1 MKFRKILK
9 VMYLLIFSL
18 ILIACENDEIILP
31 EEPNISSDTLEI
43 YAINDFHGALLRD
56 DSNGFMGFSSI
67 ANYLKN
73 NEPENQHV
81 AIASGD
87 IFQGELLSNY
97 YYGEPIIEVMNHLGF
112 DAFTLGN
119 HEFDWGIEEV
129 TKYFDPSYEGLKANF
144 DLLGANVI
152 DKQTN
157 EIIDFVKPYTIVHKN
172 DLKIGIIGVM
182 GDGLETSISGDKVQN
197 YQFTDAFTAIKKYS
211 RILRA
216 DENVDVII
224 VSVHGANSSLNQRVA
239 SLSGLEY
246 VDAMFNA
253 HTHAKYE
260 RFYSDAN
267 RKVELPVIQSESKGT
282 YLGNIT
288 LRFDEHKKVKSY
300 TAKNMNHQTE
310 NLLKTED
317 QEVLSIINKYYKNL
331 EQQGFYDMI
340 LPSEKYFDKAS
351 ISIYLSYLMQNYT
364 AADLAIHNLGGTRE
378 TIAKNEKMS
387 LAKIYQIMPF
397 DNEVIVFNLYGSE
410 LKKNIS
416 RNEKYIAYH
425 SPSAL
430 HTFLDDQIYR
440 IATNRYVFEST
451 NNYTFKDKAI
461 GAYTIADK
469 TMIPMFLDHLN
480 LQKEEGQS
488 YFNLNLSLSFPKQSS
503 NITQIY
509 KRSNASFFLSSN
521 HLTTYNLKGV
531 LRSHR

>member
-1 MKFRKILK
+1 MQFKKILK
-9 VMYLLIFSL
+9 IIYLLIFAL
-18 ILIACENDEIILP
+18 VLVACENDEIILP
-31 EEPNISSDTLEI
+31 EEPISRDTLEI
-43 YAINDFHGALLRD
+43 YAINDFHGALLKD
-56 DSNGFMGFSSI
+56 DSNGFMGFSRI

-73 NEPENQHV
+73 NDSTNEHV

-97 YYGEPIIEVMNHLGF
+97 YYGEPIIEVMNHLEF
-112 DAFTLGN
+112 DAFVLGN

-129 TKYFDPSYEGLKANF
+129 TKYFDPAYEGLKANF

-157 EIIDFVKPYTIVHKN
+157 EIIEFVKPYTIVNKN

-182 GDGLETSISGDKVQN
+182 GDGLETSISGDKIQN

-216 DENVDVII
+216 EENVDVII
-224 VSVHGANSSLNQRVA
+224 VSVHGANSSLNQSVA
-239 SLSGLEY
+239 SLSGLEH

-260 RFYSDAN
+260 RFYSDIN

-288 LRFDEHKKVKSY
+288 LKFDEDKKVKSY

-317 QEVLSIINKYYKNL
+317 QEVLNIINKYYKKL
-331 EQQGFYDMI
+331 EQQGFYDRI
-340 LPSEKYFDKAS
+340 LPSEKYFNKAS
-351 ISIYLSYLMQNYT
+351 ISVYLSYLMQNYT
-364 AADLAIHNLGGTRE
+364 DADLAIHNLGGTRE
-378 TIAKNEKMS
+378 TIAKNEGMS

-416 RNEKYIAYH
+416 RNQNYIAYY

-430 HTFLDDQIYR
+430 HTFLDDQIYT

-451 NNYTFKDKAI
+451 KNYTFKDKAI

-469 TMIPMFLDHLN
+469 TMIPMFLEHLN
-480 LQKEEGQS
+480 LQKEQKQP
-488 YFNLNLSLSFPKQSS
+488 YFNLNQSLPFPKPFSI
-503 NITQIY
+503 ITQIY
-509 KRSNASFFLSSN
+509 KRSNASFFYLQII
-521 HLTTYNLKGV
+521 
-531 LRSHR
+531 